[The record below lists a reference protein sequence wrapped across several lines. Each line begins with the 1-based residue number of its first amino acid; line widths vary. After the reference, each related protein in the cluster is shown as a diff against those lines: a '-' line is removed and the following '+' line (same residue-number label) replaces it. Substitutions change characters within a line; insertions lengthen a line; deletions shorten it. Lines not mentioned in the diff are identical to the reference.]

1 MAVLEAEDLSIL
13 LRAGRRSVEV
23 LRGISFSLGAGQ
35 VLGLVGES
43 GAGKSMLGRAVA
55 GHLPP
60 GFAAGGGAL
69 RFAGQDL
76 LRIPAPA
83 RRRLLGDRIAFI
95 PQEPLS
101 ALHPLR
107 TIAQHFEEH
116 HARLGVPRADRQP
129 RMLAALAAVRLP
141 SPAEIARRYPFQLSG
156 GQCQRVLIA
165 LAFAS
170 NPALV
175 VADEPTTALD
185 VTTQA
190 RIVDLIRRMQAEHG
204 TALLFITHDLR
215 LAGHVCDRILVL
227 HAGEAVEHGP
237 AAAVLAQPRHPYTR
251 ALLGALPPLAGPRRR
266 LAALPEQMPGIAT
279 FTALP
284 GCRFAP
290 RCPVRD
296 ARCAA
301 APPAAVEVA
310 PGHLVRAVG
319 ACLAAPEQ
327 PALAV
332 PLPPPP
338 PAEGPP
344 LLSLRGLAKT
354 YPGRRPLF
362 GAASPGVAAVLPLD
376 LDLRAGEF
384 VGVVGESG
392 SGKSTLA
399 RLIMGLEVPTAGRI
413 LLEGVDV
420 TADPRA
426 RLGIAQ
432 MVFQDPQSALNPR
445 RSVMSLVTQA
455 LESSRFRH
463 VAADRLARAREL
475 LRQTGLPEDVLARF
489 PPQLSGGQKQRVNI
503 ARALCVTPRLLV
515 ADEIVSG
522 LDVSV
527 QAQILNLLLDVR
539 ARHGIALL
547 FISHDLAVVRSLCE
561 RVVVMHRGQ
570 VVEEGR
576 TEEVF
581 AFPRHPYT
589 RALIASVPPEDA
601 ARPWPPPEGELAA

>member
-1 MAVLEAEDLSIL
+1 MVVLEADGLAVS
-13 LRAGRRSVEV
+13 LRAGRRAFEV
-23 LRGISFSLGAGQ
+23 LRGISFTLGAGE

-43 GAGKSMLGRAVA
+43 GAGKSMLGRVVA
-55 GHLPP
+55 GSLPE
-60 GFAAGGGAL
+60 GFAVSAGSL
-69 RFAGQDL
+69 RFAGRDL
-76 LRIPAPA
+76 VGIPAAA
-83 RRRLLGDRIAFI
+83 RRALLGERIAFI

-101 ALHPLR
+101 ALNPLL
-107 TIAQHFEEH
+107 TVGQQFAEH
-116 HARLGVPRADRQP
+116 LGRLSVPKPEREARI
-129 RMLAALAAVRLP
+129 LAALADVRLP
-141 SPAEIARRYPFQLSG
+141 DPAEIARRYPFQLSG

-185 VTTQA
+185 VSTQA
-190 RIVDLIRRMQAEHG
+190 RIVELIRAMQASHR

-215 LAGHVCDRILVL
+215 LAGHVCDRIMVL

-237 AAAVLAQPRHPYTR
+237 AAAVLSRPRHPYAR
-251 ALLGALPPLAGPRRR
+251 ALLAALPPLAGPRRR
-266 LAALPEQMPGIAT
+266 LVALPEQMPGIAA
-279 FTALP
+279 FAALP

-296 ARCAA
+296 AACAA

-310 PGHLVRAVG
+310 PGHLVRAAG
-319 ACLAAPEQ
+319 ACLAAPESAAEA
-327 PALAV
+327 P
-332 PLPPPP
+332 PLPAPPV
-338 PAEGPP
+338 AQGPP

-362 GAASPGVAAVLPLD
+362 GAPTPGVAAVLPLD

-399 RLIMGLEVPTAGRI
+399 RLVMGLETPSAGRI
-413 LLEGVDV
+413 LLDGADV
-420 TADPRA
+420 TADLRA
-426 RLGIAQ
+426 RLGTAQ

-445 RSVMSLVTQA
+445 RSVLSLVTQA
-455 LESSRFRH
+455 FESPLFR
-463 VAADRLARAREL
+463 ASAPDRAARARAL
-475 LRQTGLPEDVLARF
+475 LRETGLPEELLPRF

-527 QAQILNLLLDVR
+527 QAQILNLLLDLR
-539 ARHGIALL
+539 ARTGIALL
-547 FISHDLAVVRSLCE
+547 FISHDLAVVRTLCE
-561 RVVVMHRGQ
+561 RIVVMRRGA
-570 VVEEGR
+570 VVEQGP

-581 AFPRHPYT
+581 AAPRHPYT
-589 RALIASVPPEDA
+589 RALLAAVPPEDA
-601 ARPWPPPEGELAA
+601 ARPWPPPEAAPAA